1 MTLAKKTR
9 AANLDLLRIVSML
22 LIVFLHSIDHSGVLE
37 NTENCG
43 LGMQFY
49 VRFTYALCMVC
60 VNIYVMLSGYFMVNS
75 KFRMQ
80 KLVTLWMEAAFYAFV
95 LKLVFIL
102 TGAETF
108 SPVSLVSCFFPILTG
123 RYWFLTIYVG
133 MYLLSPFI
141 NILIHAMNKRQCGL
155 LNVALF
161 LIMSVWVSIHPAI
174 AGMNSGG
181 GWGLAWFVV
190 LYLAAAWLR
199 LYYSPNYKPVKWF
212 AVFLAIPFMMAA
224 MYIVFAGEVGISVPY
239 VLFTI
244 VKHWFRYDSVPVY
257 LMTMGL
263 FIGFLNVRISGE
275 KCSSAIVRIAPLTL
289 GVYLIHA
296 HANVSPWSWEVLNLP
311 PKMGTAL
318 FPVVQIASVIGIF
331 AVCTLIDMLR
341 SATIGKLERSKVLT
355 GICGRIQDAI
365 NVCILRCIKE

>member
-1 MTLAKKTR
+1 MTLAKKNR

-22 LIVFLHSIDHSGVLE
+22 LIVLLHSVDHSGVLE

-43 LGMQFY
+43 IGMQFY
-49 VRFTYALCMVC
+49 VRFIHALCMVC

-75 KFRMQ
+75 KFRLQ
-80 KLVTLWMEAAFYAFV
+80 KLVALWMETAFYAVV
-95 LKLVFIL
+95 LKLVFML

-108 SPVSLVSCFFPILTG
+108 SLISLVSCFVPTLTG

-141 NILIHAMNKRQCGL
+141 NILIHAMNKRQHGL

-161 LIMSVWVSIHPAI
+161 LIMSVWVSIHPSI

-199 LYYSPNYKPVKWF
+199 LYYVPNYKPTKWLV
-212 AVFLAIPFMMAA
+212 VFLAIPLVMAA
-224 MYIVFAGEVGISVPY
+224 MYIVFAGGLGISVPY

-244 VKHWFRYDSVPVY
+244 VKHWLRYDSAPVY
-257 LMTMGL
+257 FMTMGL
-263 FIGFLNVRISGE
+263 FIGFLNVRIPSEKLSG
-275 KCSSAIVRIAPLTL
+275 AIVQIAPLTL

-311 PKMGTAL
+311 SKMDTAL
-318 FPVVQIASVIGIF
+318 FPIIQIASVVGIF
-331 AVCTLIDMLR
+331 VICAMIDMLR
-341 SATIGKLERSKVLT
+341 SATVGKLEEAKVLSNY
-355 GICGRIQDAI
+355 CNSVQKRIESLI
-365 NVCILRCIKE
+365 GKG